1 MFTDQRCNLHDNSF
15 RLCTE
20 IVRIVAQYGNCTVGH
35 QGFSNETNQNGNAHR
50 DDNPDR
56 GNSTGGLDFSA
67 VLNCHE
73 SQQNMRHSEIA
84 KSPSQGGTDGQN
96 VVRLCGIGCNI
107 IGVVERKIA
116 RQSLCIFH
124 DNVNTAS
131 LDNSKDNYHDQCNG
145 HNNALEQVGCAGSQ
159 KSADA
164 GIGNDDYST

>member
-1 MFTDQRCNLHDNSF
+1 MFTDQRCDLHDNGF

-20 IVRIVAQYGNCTVGH
+20 IVRIVAKYGNCTVGH
-35 QGFSNETNQNGNAHR
+35 QRFSDETNQNGNPHG
-50 DDNPDR
+50 DDHPDR
-56 GNSTGGLDFSA
+56 GNSTGSLDFFA

-73 SQQNMRHSEIA
+73 SQQNMRHSKIT
-84 KSPSQGGTDGQN
+84 KSPGQGRTDGQN
-96 VVRLCGIGCNI
+96 VVRFCGIGCDVI
-107 IGVVERKIA
+107 SLVKGKIT

-131 LDNSKDNYHDQCNG
+131 LDNAKDNYHDQCNG

-164 GIGNDDYST
+164 GIGDDDHST